1 MKKEDVFSALENGLI
16 VSCQALPDEPLYQE
30 DGGVM
35 KLMAKAAIE
44 AGAVGIRA
52 QGIVDIKEIRSM
64 TTVPLIG
71 IIKINRE
78 GFKQYITPTM
88 KEVDELV
95 KLNCDIIAV
104 DGTDQKRGDGISPTE
119 YIKSIKEKYPEL
131 ILMADIST
139 VDEAL
144 EAIKAGADC
153 VGTTMSGYTDYT
165 DQGQAP
171 DLQLIKDIKEKTDV
185 PIIAEGRYHYPEQ
198 AKKALELGAFCVT
211 IGGAITRPQEITKR
225 FVEAIK

>member
-1 MKKEDVFSALENGLI
+1 MKKEDVFNSLENGLI

-71 IIKINRE
+71 IIKINRK

-104 DGTDQKRGDGISPTE
+104 DGTNQKRGDGISPIE

-171 DLQLIKDIKEKTDV
+171 DLQLIKAIKEKTDI